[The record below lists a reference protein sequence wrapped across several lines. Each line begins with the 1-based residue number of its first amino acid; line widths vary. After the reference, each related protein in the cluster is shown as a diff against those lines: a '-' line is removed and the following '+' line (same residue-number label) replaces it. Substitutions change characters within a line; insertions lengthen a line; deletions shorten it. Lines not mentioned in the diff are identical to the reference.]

1 MPLTIT
7 TLDDENFNSGTEAA
21 EAADGTGLSLR
32 EALALL
38 GTGST
43 GPVGFDPGLINGAVT
58 LASTLDVT
66 TDVYLNGFVD
76 YLLAGDGPVMNIQT
90 DGITVTLFDG
100 LLGLDANGTGY
111 GDRRALNIEGDSIT
125 FNNEGAIEIDGDN
138 IGDSDGS
145 IGVAYYGNNFTF
157 FNSDVAAVQSEGQYG
172 IQASGLDPATGA
184 AGFSANT
191 VITNE
196 GFISGTDDAVQINH
210 GTINNFSEI
219 IAAGTFTT
227 PGFEPG
233 ETSDGVS
240 VVATTDLDPAIDYSA
255 GLGIINNSAAGLIEG
270 IRSGV
275 YLNGGG
281 TVTNAGLIQ
290 GDMAGIAA
298 QGHFGPSSMTV
309 VDFSLVN
316 SGTIE
321 RFGAVFGDFANR
333 VASVTI
339 EGSESLT
346 TADITNSGTI
356 LSIDIGVRSS
366 VGTVVVNT
374 ATGSIDADS
383 FDSGSGTAFLG
394 AQLEDFAIGGGLYD
408 VPTGWSFD
416 DNITND
422 GTIIGDIRTG
432 LGDDI
437 FVNNNAM
444 TGNITLGE
452 GNDTLTLGADA
463 TQGTIDAGNGDDFIF
478 ANNVA
483 NAITGGG
490 GSDTVSYAGG
500 ATGVTVDLTAG
511 TASGGDADGDSL
523 TGIENLIGTTDADS
537 LTGNTADNSL
547 VGGRGGDTLL
557 GLGGNDIIEGGGGL
571 DVLDGGDGIDTLTYE
586 NSTNRIVVNMAT
598 NSYASGHAT
607 GDTVSNFENVVGTN
621 FGDIITGT
629 SGANAITGGNGF
641 DILSGF
647 SGDDVITGDAG
658 NDFLTGGAGAD
669 TIDGGNGSDIARY
682 VGSDAGVM
690 IDLGAGTASGGHAE
704 GDVLQ
709 NIELLFGSSFDDGL
723 TGDSGNN
730 WLFGADGNDT
740 LSGGAGIDKMF
751 GGAGADSF
759 VFNAGDNFV
768 FVTDF
773 QDDLDRIDLSSY
785 GYATVADAL
794 ADMNDLGA
802 NTRFFN
808 NGDTLYILGMS
819 VSDIADDIDIA

>member
-21 EAADGTGLSLR
+21 EGADGTGLSLR

-43 GPVGFDPGLINGAVT
+43 GPVGFDAGLINGQIN

-66 TDVYLNGFVD
+66 TDAYLNGFVD

-111 GDRRALNIEGDSIT
+111 GDRRALNIEGDSVT

-157 FNSDVAAVQSEGQYG
+157 FNSDVSAVQSEGQYG
-172 IQASGLDPATGA
+172 IQASGLNPATGA

-191 VITNE
+191 LITNE
-196 GFISGTDDAVQINH
+196 GFIGGTDDAVQINH
-210 GTINNFSEI
+210 GTLNNFNEI

-227 PGFEPG
+227 PGLEPG

-298 QGHFGPSSMTV
+298 QGHFGPTLMTV
-309 VDFSLVN
+309 VDFTLVN
-316 SGTIE
+316 SGTVQ
-321 RFGAVFGDFANR
+321 RFGAAFGDFASR
-333 VASVTI
+333 VAAVTI
-339 EGSESLT
+339 EGSESLA

-356 LSIDIGVRSS
+356 ISFDIGVRTS
-366 VGTVVVNT
+366 VGTVLVNT
-374 ATGSIDADS
+374 DTGNINGDS
-383 FDSGSGTAFLG
+383 FNSGSGIAFLG
-394 AQLEDFAIGGGLYD
+394 AQLEDYAIGDGLYD

-444 TGNITLGE
+444 TGNITLGK

-463 TQGTIDAGNGDDFIF
+463 TQGTIDAGNGDDFIL

-490 GSDTVSYAGG
+490 GSDTVSYADS
-500 ATGVTVDLTAG
+500 ASGVTVDLTAG

-523 TGIENLIGTTDADS
+523 TGIENLIGTADADS

-547 VGGRGGDTLL
+547 TGGAGADTLL
-557 GLGGNDIIEGGGGL
+557 GLAGNDILSGGASG
-571 DVLDGGDGIDTLTYE
+571 DVIDGGAGVDTIDY
-586 NSTNRIVVNMAT
+586 SGSSNRILVNMASA
-598 NSYASGHAT
+598 SYTSGHAT
-607 GDTVSNFENVVGTN
+607 GDTVSNIENIVGTN
-621 FGDIITGT
+621 FADTITGDGL
-629 SGANAITGGNGF
+629 SNMIIGGNGA

-647 SGDDVITGDAG
+647 KGNDVIDAGAG
-658 NDFLTGGAGAD
+658 NDFISGGRGQDIVDGGAGTD
-669 TIDGGNGSDIARY
+669 MMRY
-682 VGSDAGVM
+682 VGSDAGVSVN
-690 IDLGAGTASGGHAE
+690 LEAGTASGGHAQ
-704 GDVLQ
+704 GDVLTD
-709 NIELLFGSSFDDGL
+709 IERLFGSSHDDVL
-723 TGDSGNN
+723 TGDSQNN
-730 WLFGADGNDT
+730 WLFGDGGNDT
-740 LSGGAGIDKMF
+740 LDGGAGIDKFF

-759 VFNAGDNFV
+759 VFSAGDKFV
-768 FVTDF
+768 YVTDF
-773 QDDLDRIDLSSY
+773 EDDVDRIDLSSY
-785 GYATVADAL
+785 GFASVADAL
-794 ADMNDLGA
+794 ADMNDTAG
-802 NTRFFN
+802 NVRFFN
-808 NGDTLYILGMS
+808 NGDTLYILGTT
-819 VSDIADDIDIA
+819 VADIMDDIDIA